1 MKKITKNNAETP
13 QILFLGSAISDATA
27 DYILANSKVKPSI
40 APVNF
45 QRNLLK
51 GMPKEQVTILSIPPV
66 ATYPAGAYFS
76 WGARKEAVVEGMD
89 TTYIPT
95 INLPILKQLCGFVC
109 SFVGCMHWIH
119 KRKAYLRVILVY
131 GGNVFPQ
138 LAAQLAAKL
147 CKVKVCYIVTDPI
160 REGALF
166 TPKNIFQ
173 KWSKQLVWDIA
184 EKIRCGFHG
193 YVCLTEDLIALYDAE
208 DKPHVLVEGV
218 ADPHT
223 FDGIPPQEKEKP
235 PVIMYAG
242 ALSKG
247 FGIPALLEAVYNM
260 DAPCQLWLFGGGGDC
275 KDIIAEYEQKDT
287 RIKYWGKVPRY
298 DLLCAMK
305 KASVLVSVKPVG
317 EEYAKY
323 MFPSKIMEYASSGT
337 LIAATQ
343 VAGIPKEYFDHLIPM
358 ESDTPEGVKN
368 TLKKILAMTKEERIA
383 RGEETKNWVEG
394 TKNSHIQA
402 QRILELLGQ
411 ICEGENQ

>member
-1 MKKITKNNAETP
+1 MKKSTKINTDSP
-13 QILFLGSAISDATA
+13 KILFLGSAISDATV

-51 GMPKEQVTILSIPPV
+51 GMPAEQVTVLSQPPV
-66 ATYPAGAYFS
+66 ATYPAGAYLG
-76 WGARKEAVVEGMD
+76 WGVRKELVTEGIE
-89 TTYIPT
+89 TTYIPV
-95 INLPILKQLCGFVC
+95 INLPIFKQACGFIC
-109 SFVGCMHWIH
+109 SFVGCLRWI
-119 KRKAYLRVILVY
+119 RKEKAFSRVILVY

-138 LAAQLAAKL
+138 MAAQLAAKL
-147 CKVKVCYIVTDPI
+147 CKVKVCYVVTDPI
-160 REGALF
+160 REGSLF
-166 TPKNIFQ
+166 TPKNILH
-173 KWSKQLVWDIA
+173 KWGKQLVWYIA
-184 EKIRCGFHG
+184 EKIRHGYDG
-193 YVCLTEDLIALYDAE
+193 YVCLTKDLITLYDAT

-223 FDGIPPQEKEKP
+223 FDNIPAQGKENP

-247 FGIPALLEAVYNM
+247 FGIPALLEAMHNLDV
-260 DAPCQLWLFGGGGDC
+260 PCQLWLFGGGGDC
-275 KDIIAEYEQKDT
+275 KDSITEYERKDT

-337 LIAATQ
+337 LIAATC
-343 VAGIPKEYFDHLIPM
+343 VAGIPQEYFDHLIPM
-358 ESDTPEGVKN
+358 ESDTVEGVGS
-368 TLKKILAMTKEERIA
+368 TLRRILSMTEEERII
-383 RGEETKNWVEG
+383 RGEETKTWVES

-402 QRILELLGQ
+402 KRILELLQ
-411 ICEGENQ
+411 QLCGEEEK